1 MNNNNNN
8 NNKEEVEAEAD
19 DDEDEMMKKLLGF
32 SGFNSTKDR
41 KHADVYVCEKKKQ
54 RQYHQYKG
62 GNTSKESTNT
72 SKDRKKE

>member
-1 MNNNNNN
+1 MSDNR
-8 NNKEEVEAEAD
+8 EEVEE
-19 DDEDEMMKKLLGF
+19 EEMMMKKLLGF

-41 KHADVYVCEKKKQ
+41 KHADVYVCDKQKQ

-62 GNTSKESTNT
+62 NTSKESTNNNT